1 MRKLWVAALSISAA
15 ACGTGTEVARGPEV
29 VTDTIGDTIVVHTV
43 SGSVWG
49 SDATLVPELSI
60 GEMDGADEYLFGSI
74 ASIAVDDDRN
84 VHVLDRQGQYIR
96 SFNADGQ
103 YVRSWGRRG
112 EGPGELS
119 NAAAMAVF
127 PDGRIVVR
135 DHGNNRVQVFGP
147 GDAPP
152 EEWGY
157 NSGNYGTS
165 EPLWTDREG
174 RTYVV
179 APDLSQPFGARDN
192 IYIVFDPDGVVHDT
206 LRQPHAGFR
215 SAVVR
220 AEGGNGAVVIRSVPF
235 SPSVISAIHPDGG
248 FVSGISADYSIDRDL
263 PDGILRIERVYE
275 RVPVSPRQAD
285 YEREAAERMI
295 GVSIPGWQ
303 WDGPPIPEM
312 KPPFTGLYVGLGG
325 RLWVRVSTEGREVQK
340 PDHEPENPFSS
351 AVQWQAPVRFDV
363 FEADGTYLG
372 AVNPPE
378 DFSVYPPPVFN
389 DDEVWAVS
397 RDEVDIQRVVRYR
410 IALESDP

>member
-1 MRKLWVAALSISAA
+1 MRKLRVAALSISAA

-49 SDATLVPELSI
+49 SDATLTPELSI
-60 GEMDGADEYLFGSI
+60 GEMDGPDEYLFGSV

-96 SFNADGQ
+96 SFNVDAQ

-112 EGPGELS
+112 EGPGELA

-127 PDGRIVVR
+127 ADGRILVR

-157 NSGNYGTS
+157 NSGNYGSS
-165 EPLWTDREG
+165 EPLWTDRES

-192 IYIVFDPDGVVHDT
+192 IYIVFDPDGVVRDT

-215 SAVVR
+215 QAVVR
-220 AEGGNGAVVIRSVPF
+220 AEGGGATVIRSVPF
-235 SPSVISAIHPDGG
+235 SPRVISVMHPDGG
-248 FVSGISADYSIDRDL
+248 FVSGISSDYSIDRDL
-263 PDGILRIERVYE
+263 PDGVLRIERVY
-275 RVPVSPRQAD
+275 VPVRVSPRQAD
-285 YEREAAERMI
+285 QEREEAERMI
-295 GVSIPGWQ
+295 GMSIPGWQ
-303 WDGPPIPEM
+303 WDGPPIPET
-312 KPPFTGLYVGLGG
+312 KPPITGLYVGLGG
-325 RLWVRVSTEGREVQK
+325 RLWVRVSTEGREVEN
-340 PDHEPENPFSS
+340 PDHEPGNPFSS
-351 AVQWQAPVRFDV
+351 AVRWEAPLRFDV

-389 DDEVWAVS
+389 GDEVWAVS
-397 RDEVDIQRVVRYR
+397 RDELDIQRVVRYR
-410 IALESDP
+410 IALESQP